1 MILQCLGS
9 SSSGNCYIIG
19 NDSEAIILEA
29 GKAITMEKV
38 KQALNFN
45 IRKVKAALI
54 SHLHDDHAGR
64 AKEYERIFPTYANR
78 SVINAKGL
86 THTTEIFA
94 GKRFTAGNFKI
105 LPFLADHDVPC
116 FGFIIKHQ
124 EIGNMLFLTDS
135 ASCDYEFRNLNH
147 ILIECNFSRDILT
160 RSVENGLHPSVAK
173 RVNDTHMELNIC
185 KQALQNQELSNVYNI
200 VLLHLSYNNSD
211 AGRFRQVISKAIG
224 KPVHIAVPGLTLEL
238 IDKPY

>member
-19 NDSEAIILEA
+19 NDIEAIILEA
-29 GKAITMEKV
+29 GKTITLAKV

-45 IRKVKAALI
+45 IRKVKAVLI

-64 AKEYERIFPTYANR
+64 AKEYECVFPTYSNR
-78 SVINAKGL
+78 SVIEAKRL

-94 GKRFTAGNFKI
+94 GKSFFVGGFKI

-116 FGFIIKHQ
+116 FGFIIQHQ

-135 ASCDYEFRNLNH
+135 ASCDYEFKNLNH
-147 ILIECNFSRDILT
+147 IMIECNFSRDILT
-160 RSVENGLHPSVAK
+160 QSVENGLHPSVAK
-173 RVNDTHMELNIC
+173 RVNDTHMELNTC
-185 KQALQNQELSNVYNI
+185 KRALQNQDLSNVYNI
-200 VLLHLSYNNSD
+200 VLLHLSNNNSD
-211 AGRFRQVISKAIG
+211 ADQFKEVLSKATG
-224 KPVHIAVPGLTLEL
+224 KPIQIAESGFEVE
-238 IDKPY
+238 IINKPF